1 MAPRTLLLC
10 SLGTSW
16 AVIPEVYGW
25 LAPRTLDLYAHHPDR
40 AGLDATR
47 ASHGLLAPDD
57 LWVCTTEVPSKPPT
71 NWPCASKRPPAPLP
85 PEMVS

>member
-1 MAPRTLLLC
+1 MDESAPTPPRTLLLC

-47 ASHGLLAPDD
+47 ARHGLLAPDGLYWQRSGCCRSD
-57 LWVCTTEVPSKPPT
+57 P
-71 NWPCASKRPPAPLP
+71 
-85 PEMVS
+85 